1 MLLFSLG
8 IILGIVGTIMFLI
21 FVIVKLFNLK

>member
-8 IILGIVGTIMFLI
+8 VVLGIAGTIMFLI
-21 FVIVKLFNLK
+21 FVVINLFNLK